1 MNKNKPVVPGAVEF
15 EPEFVAGLKKMFE
28 EQIQFNRVLG
38 LKITSLRP
46 ERVTG
51 RIDMKPDLI
60 GHFAYQRLHGGVIS
74 AGLDA
79 MAGLAV
85 MAAIGARHMDEPPLP
100 RLHRFAKLG
109 TIDLRIDYLRQAI
122 GSHFELSARGDAPGL
137 ARGLDAHGVPRRR
150 RRAAVDRLGRLHRF
164 VALKK
169 VARDFFQRL
178 ACVRR
183 PGKPDPSHR
192 RNRAACY
199 CARFAQRAARASVA
213 GSRRP
218 CR

>member
-1 MNKNKPVVPGAVEF
+1 MTKNKPAGPGAIEF

-28 EQIQFNRVLG
+28 EQILFNRVLG

-51 RIDMKPDLI
+51 RIDMKQDLV
-60 GHFAYQRLHGGVIS
+60 GHFAYERLHGGVIS

-85 MAAIGARHMDEPPLP
+85 MAAIGARHMDEAPLP

-122 GSHFELSARGDAPGL
+122 GSHFDLSAE
-137 ARGLDAHGVPRRR
+137 VM
-150 RRAAVDRLGRLHRF
+150 RLGSR
-164 VALKK
+164 VASTRMEFRGADGEL
-169 VARDFFQRL
+169 L
-178 ACVRR
+178 ST
-183 PGKPDPSHR
+183 GS
-192 RNRAACY
+192 AAY
-199 CARFAQRAARASVA
+199 IVS
-213 GSRRP
+213 
-218 CR
+218 